1 MTNDATPRLVAGPP
15 RHVDRSPGLPKVVI
29 TMPAYQAEQTL
40 ERTVLAIPPGVAD
53 ELILVDDA
61 SRDGTAE
68 LARKLG
74 LQVHVH
80 AANRGYG
87 GNQKSCYSLALESG
101 ADIVVLL
108 HPDYQYEPKA
118 VPLLIAPILAGEAD
132 MTFGS
137 RFAGMGDPLAG
148 GMPFYRYLG
157 NRLTTT
163 MQNLLLGTRFTDM
176 HSGMRAYTGRC
187 LESLPFLAYSE
198 GFSFDAE
205 LLVDA
210 VTSGQRVVEVP
221 IPTRYTK
228 ESSSISIL
236 RSLAYIWNGTTY
248 AARRSATRGRR
259 GRRYLPGWRR
269 EGGPRLR
276 ARGTEVAV
284 TCVVCA
290 SPRMRLRHPAT
301 ATGPATPEEFRCT
314 TSALGVHDDILE
326 CPRCGLLSSWPTDD
340 PDAIAAGYEEAVDR
354 DYLTEEH
361 GRRQMF
367 EWVLGRIEGYRIPG
381 RRLLE
386 IGASV
391 GVFLSVAG
399 ERGWE
404 AAGIE
409 PSVWAVEHGRE
420 RFGVDLRRGTVET
433 LEVEPRSADA
443 VVMLDVLEHLPD
455 PMDALRRMR
464 GAVSDDGLLALST
477 VNVEGLHG
485 RVRGSAWPWFIRAHL
500 HYFRPR
506 TLSRMLADTGFE
518 IVETSTV
525 PRTFHASYLLQRAS
539 GSSAGATLAGL
550 ARRLGD
556 PKVPAG
562 WMGDVTLILARP
574 R

>member
-1 MTNDATPRLVAGPP
+1 MTNDAIPRLVAGPP

-40 ERTVLAIPPGVAD
+40 ERTVLAIPAGVAD

-148 GMPFYRYLG
+148 GMPYYRYLG

-455 PMDALRRMR
+455 PMDVLRRMR